1 MKRILIT
8 GANRGVGFELASQCA
23 ARGDRIFAGCRSL
36 EKAGALEKIAAEH
49 PGKVTILPLDV
60 TDEASIAE
68 SAARVAAE
76 VEALDILFNNAA
88 ANFGDET
95 CLSDVKAEILL
106 NATHINAV
114 GAVLV
119 AQGFIALLQKG
130 IHPKLVNVS
139 SEAGSITGMTHFRGY
154 HYYGSKAAMNMYT
167 RALAWDPETE
177 GITVIAIHP
186 GWVRT
191 DMGGPDAHLSTDQSA
206 AGLLKVT
213 DGLTTADNA
222 KFYTWEGS
230 ELPW

>member
-8 GANRGVGFELASQCA
+8 GANRGVGLELARQCV
-23 ARGDRIFAGCRSL
+23 ARGDRVFAGCRSRK
-36 EKAGALEKIAAEH
+36 KASALQQIDSEY
-49 PGKVTILPLDV
+49 PGQLTILPLDI
-60 TDEASIAE
+60 TDEASIAD
-68 SAARVAAE
+68 SATRVTAE
-76 VEALDILFNNAA
+76 VPAIDILFNNAA
-88 ANFGDET
+88 ANFGDEAG
-95 CLSDVKAEILL
+95 LSAVKAETLL
-106 NATHINAV
+106 KAVHINAV

-119 AQGFIALLQKG
+119 AQGFIDLLQKG
-130 IHPKLVNVS
+130 IDPKLVNIS

-177 GITVIAIHP
+177 GITIIAIHP

-191 DMGGPDAHLSTDQSA
+191 DMGGPSAHLSTEQSA
-206 AGLLKVT
+206 AGLLRVT
-213 DGLTTADNA
+213 DGLNSSDNG

>member
-8 GANRGVGFELASQCA
+8 GANRGVGLELARQCV
-23 ARGDRIFAGCRSL
+23 ARGDRVFAGSRSL
-36 EKAGALEKIAAEH
+36 EKAGALQQIAAEY
-49 PGKVTILPLDV
+49 PGKLTILPLEV
-60 TDEASIAE
+60 TDETSIAE
-68 SAARVAAE
+68 SAASVTAE
-76 VEALDILFNNAA
+76 VAALDILFNNAA
-88 ANFGDET
+88 ANFGDEPG
-95 CLSDVKAEILL
+95 LSAVNAETLLKA
-106 NATHINAV
+106 AHINAV
-114 GAVLV
+114 GAVIV
-119 AQGFIALLQKG
+119 AQGFINLLQKG
-130 IHPKLVNVS
+130 IEPKLVNVS

-191 DMGGPDAHLSTDQSA
+191 DMGGPNAHLSTEQSA

-213 DGLTTADNA
+213 DKLTPADNA

>member
-8 GANRGVGFELASQCA
+8 GANRGVGFELARQCA
-23 ARGDRIFAGCRSL
+23 ARGDQVFTGCRSL
-36 EKAGALEKIAAEH
+36 EKAGALEKLASEY
-49 PGKVTILPLDV
+49 PGKVTILPLEV
-60 TDEASIAE
+60 TDEESIAQ
-68 SAARVAAE
+68 SAARVASE

-95 CLSDVKAEILL
+95 SLSAVKSDILL
-106 NATHINAV
+106 KATHINAV

-130 IHPKLVNVS
+130 IDPKLVNVS

-177 GITVIAIHP
+177 GIIVIAIHP

-191 DMGGPDAHLSTDQSA
+191 DMGGPDAHLSTAQSA

-213 DGLTTADNA
+213 DGLTPADNA
-222 KFYTWEGS
+222 NFYTWEGS
-230 ELPW
+230 KLPW

>member
-8 GANRGVGFELASQCA
+8 GANRGVGLELARQCVS
-23 ARGDRIFAGCRSL
+23 RGDRVFAGCRSL
-36 EKAGALEKIAAEH
+36 EKAGALEQIAEKY
-49 PGKVTILPLDV
+49 PSQLTILPLEV

-68 SAARVAAE
+68 SVARVAAD

-88 ANFGDET
+88 ANFGDEPG
-95 CLSDVKAEILL
+95 LSAVKAETLL
-106 NATHINAV
+106 KATHINAV

-119 AQGFIALLQKG
+119 AQGFIDLLQKG
-130 IHPKLVNVS
+130 IEPKLVNIS

-167 RALAWDPETE
+167 RALAWDPETR
-177 GITVIAIHP
+177 GITVVAMHP

-191 DMGGPDAHLSTDQSA
+191 DMGGSNAHLSPKQSV

-213 DGLTTADNA
+213 DGLTTGDNA

>member
-8 GANRGVGFELASQCA
+8 GANRGVGLELARQCV
-23 ARGDRIFAGCRSL
+23 ARGDRVFAGCRSP
-36 EKAGALEKIAAEH
+36 EKAEALEKIAAQY
-49 PGKVTILPLDV
+49 PGMLTILPLEV

-68 SAARVAAE
+68 AAARVAAK
-76 VEALDILFNNAA
+76 VTALDILFNNAA
-88 ANFGDET
+88 ANFGDEPG
-95 CLSDVKAEILL
+95 LSAVNAETLL
-106 NATHINAV
+106 KATHINAV

-119 AQGFIALLQKG
+119 AQGFITLLQKG
-130 IHPKLVNVS
+130 VEPKLVNIS

-154 HYYGSKAAMNMYT
+154 HYYGSKSAMNMYT

-191 DMGGPDAHLSTDQSA
+191 DMGGPNAHLSTTQSA

-213 DGLTTADNA
+213 DRMTPADNA

>member
-8 GANRGVGFELASQCA
+8 GANRGVGLELTLQLA
-23 ARGDRIFAGCRSL
+23 ARGDRIFAGCRSP
-36 EKAGALEKIAAEH
+36 EKADGLEEIAARH
-49 PGKVTILPLDV
+49 PGQVTILPLEV
-60 TDEASIAE
+60 TDEGSIAE

-76 VEALDILFNNAA
+76 VEALDVIFNNAGS
-88 ANFGDET
+88 NFGDET
-95 CLSDVKAEILL
+95 CLSDVKAEVLL
-106 NATHINAV
+106 KAVHINAV

-119 AQGFIALLQKG
+119 AQGFIALLHKG
-130 IHPKLVNVS
+130 MDPKLVNIS
-139 SEAGSITGMTHFRGY
+139 SEAGSITNMDHFRGY

-191 DMGGPDAHLSTDQSA
+191 DMGGPDAHLSTAQSA

-213 DGLTTADNA
+213 DGLTLADNGN
-222 KFYTWEGS
+222 FYTWEGS